1 MAVETPE
8 PVRVLIVDDHAV
20 VRQGLITFL
29 ELQDEIEVVGEATN
43 GKEACVLV
51 MQLQPDVVLMD
62 LVMPVMDGLTAIKE
76 IKRLR
81 PETEV
86 IALTSFADDEK
97 VFTAIRSGATGY
109 LLKDVSPNDL
119 VKAVL
124 AAERGEVQLHPEV
137 AKKLMNEVSGP
148 HKDAFAPADE
158 LTEREKEVLALLGR
172 GMSNKEIAREL
183 SVSEKT
189 VKAHVSS
196 ILNKLNL
203 PGRTHAALYAVR
215 QGYARNV

>member
-1 MAVETPE
+1 MSQESNDK
-8 PVRVLIVDDHAV
+8 VRILIVDDHAV

-29 ELQDEIEVVGEATN
+29 ELQDEIEVVGEASN
-43 GKEACVLV
+43 GKEA
-51 MQLQPDVVLMD
+51 LQKVQELEPDVVLMD
-62 LVMPVMDGLTAIKE
+62 LVMPVMDGLTAIKQ
-76 IKRLR
+76 IKQLR
-81 PETEV
+81 PSTEV

-109 LLKDVSPNDL
+109 LLKDVQPNDL

-124 AAERGEVQLHPEV
+124 AADRGEVQLHPEV
-137 AKKLMNEVSGP
+137 AKLLMHEVV
-148 HKDAFAPADE
+148 APAKEADSLDE
-158 LTEREKEVLALLGR
+158 LTERELEVLGLLGL
-172 GMSNKEIAREL
+172 GMSNKEIAYKI

-203 PGRTHAALYAVR
+203 PGRTHAALYASKRGLVK
-215 QGYARNV
+215 N

>member
-1 MAVETPE
+1 MTSDSSEHK
-8 PVRVLIVDDHAV
+8 VRLLIVDDHVV

-29 ELQDEIEVVGEATN
+29 ELNDEIDIVGEAGN
-43 GKEACVLV
+43 GKEALEQVKKLE
-51 MQLQPDVVLMD
+51 PDVVLMD
-62 LVMPVMDGLTAIKE
+62 LVMPVMDGLTAIKQ
-76 IKRLR
+76 IKQAR
-81 PETEV
+81 PETEI

-109 LLKDVSPNDL
+109 LLKDVQPQDL

-124 AAERGEVQLHPEV
+124 AADRGEVQLHPEV
-137 AKKLMNEVSGP
+137 AKKLMNEVV
-148 HKDAFAPADE
+148 APAREADPLDE
-158 LTEREKEVLALLGR
+158 LTDREREVLGLLGH
-172 GMSNKEIAREL
+172 GLSNKEIAYKI

-203 PGRTHAALYAVR
+203 PGRTHAALYASRRGLVH
-215 QGYARNV
+215 

>member
-1 MAVETPE
+1 MPTDANN

-29 ELQDEIEVVGEATN
+29 ELQDEIEVVGEAGN
-43 GKEACVLV
+43 GKEALLKVKELK
-51 MQLQPDVVLMD
+51 PDVVLMD

-76 IKRLR
+76 IKQMR

-109 LLKDVSPNDL
+109 LLKDVQPNDL

-124 AAERGEVQLHPEV
+124 AADRGEVQLHPEV
-137 AKKLMNEVSGP
+137 AKRLMNEVL
-148 HKDAFAPADE
+148 APPKEADGLDE
-158 LTEREKEVLALLGR
+158 LTDREREVLGLLGK
-172 GMSNKEIAREL
+172 GMSNKEIARDL

-196 ILNKLNL
+196 ILNKLNI
-203 PGRTHAALYAVR
+203 PGRTHAALYAVKH
-215 QGYARNV
+215 GIN

>member
-1 MAVETPE
+1 MSGDTNE

-29 ELQDEIEVVGEATN
+29 ELQEEIEVVGEASN
-43 GKEACVLV
+43 GKEALAQVKELK
-51 MQLQPDVVLMD
+51 PDVVLMD
-62 LVMPVMDGLTAIKE
+62 LVMPIMDGLTAIKE
-76 IKRLR
+76 IKTVR

-109 LLKDVSPNDL
+109 LLKDVQPDDL

-137 AKKLMNEVSGP
+137 AKKLMHEVL
-148 HKDAFAPADE
+148 APPKESDLLEE
-158 LTEREKEVLALLGR
+158 LTEREKEVLSLLGK
-172 GMSNKEIAREL
+172 GLSNKEIARDL

-196 ILNKLNL
+196 ILSKLNL
-203 PGRTHAALYAVR
+203 PGRTHAALYAVKR
-215 QGYARNV
+215 GIIPN

>member
-1 MAVETPE
+1 MSSETNE
-8 PVRVLIVDDHAV
+8 RVRILIVDDHAV

-29 ELQDEIEVVGEATN
+29 ELQDEIEVIGEASN
-43 GKEACVLV
+43 GKEALQLV
-51 MQLQPDVVLMD
+51 KELEPDVVLMD
-62 LVMPVMDGLTAIKE
+62 LVMPVMDGLTAIKQ
-76 IKRLR
+76 IKQMR

-109 LLKDVSPNDL
+109 LLKDVQPNDL

-124 AAERGEVQLHPEV
+124 AADRGEVQLHPEV
-137 AKKLMNEVSGP
+137 AKKLMHEVV
-148 HKDAFAPADE
+148 APAKEAEPLDE
-158 LTEREKEVLALLGR
+158 LTEREREVLALLGH
-172 GMSNKEIAREL
+172 GMSNKEIAYKI

-203 PGRTHAALYAVR
+203 PGRTHAALYASKRGLVH
-215 QGYARNV
+215 

>member
-1 MAVETPE
+1 MATDGNESVK
-8 PVRVLIVDDHAV
+8 VLIVDDHAV

-29 ELQDEIEVVGEATN
+29 ELQDEIEVVGEASN
-43 GKEACVLV
+43 GKEA
-51 MQLQPDVVLMD
+51 LQKVKELHPDVVLMD

-76 IKRLR
+76 IKLMR

-109 LLKDVSPNDL
+109 LLKDVQPQDL

-137 AKKLMNEVSGP
+137 AKKLMHEVLAP
-148 HKDAFAPADE
+148 PKEADAIEE
-158 LTEREKEVLALLGR
+158 LTEREREVLGLLGK
-172 GMSNKEIAREL
+172 GMSNKEIARDL

-203 PGRTHAALYAVR
+203 PGRTHAALYAVKR
-215 QGYARNV
+215 GIAAN

>member
-1 MAVETPE
+1 MSQETNDK
-8 PVRVLIVDDHAV
+8 VRILIVDDHAV

-29 ELQDEIEVVGEATN
+29 ELQDEIEVVGEASN
-43 GKEACVLV
+43 GKEAIQKVLE
-51 MQLQPDVVLMD
+51 LEPDVVLMD
-62 LVMPVMDGLTAIKE
+62 LVMPVMDGLTAIKQ
-76 IKRLR
+76 IKQLR
-81 PETEV
+81 PSTEV

-109 LLKDVSPNDL
+109 LLKDVQPNDL

-124 AAERGEVQLHPEV
+124 AADRGEVQLHPEV
-137 AKKLMNEVSGP
+137 AKLLMHEVV
-148 HKDAFAPADE
+148 APAKEADSLDE
-158 LTEREKEVLALLGR
+158 LTEREREVLGLLGL
-172 GMSNKEIAREL
+172 GMSNKEIAYNI

-203 PGRTHAALYAVR
+203 PGRTHAALYASKRGLVK
-215 QGYARNV
+215 N

>member
-1 MAVETPE
+1 MSNEANER
-8 PVRVLIVDDHAV
+8 VRILIVDDHAV

-29 ELQDEIEVVGEATN
+29 ELQDEIEVVGEASN
-43 GKEACVLV
+43 GKEALEKVKELK
-51 MQLQPDVVLMD
+51 PDVVLMD
-62 LVMPVMDGLTAIKE
+62 LVMPVMDGLTAIKQ
-76 IKRLR
+76 IKQSF

-109 LLKDVSPNDL
+109 LLKDVQPNDL

-137 AKKLMNEVSGP
+137 AKRLMNEVV
-148 HKDAFAPADE
+148 APAKEADSLDE
-158 LTEREKEVLALLGR
+158 LTEREREVLGLLGH
-172 GMSNKEIAREL
+172 GMSNKEIAYKI

-203 PGRTHAALYAVR
+203 PGRTHAALYAVKR
-215 QGYARNV
+215 GLVH

>member
-1 MAVETPE
+1 MSGEIKDR
-8 PVRVLIVDDHAV
+8 VRLLIVDDHAV

-29 ELQDEIEVVGEATN
+29 ELQEEIEVVGEASN
-43 GKEACVLV
+43 GKEA
-51 MQLQPDVVLMD
+51 LQKVKELEPDVVLMD

-76 IKRLR
+76 IKLMR

-109 LLKDVSPNDL
+109 LLKDVQPNDL

-137 AKKLMNEVSGP
+137 AKKLMHEVV
-148 HKDAFAPADE
+148 APAKESEPLDD
-158 LTEREKEVLALLGR
+158 LTEREMEVLGLLGQ
-172 GMSNKEIAREL
+172 GMSNKEIAYKI

-203 PGRTHAALYAVR
+203 PGRTHAALYASKRGLVH
-215 QGYARNV
+215 

>member
-1 MAVETPE
+1 MSQETNDK
-8 PVRVLIVDDHAV
+8 VRILIVDDHAV

-29 ELQDEIEVVGEATN
+29 ELQDEIEVVGQASN
-43 GKEACVLV
+43 GKEAIQKVLE
-51 MQLQPDVVLMD
+51 LEPDVVLMD
-62 LVMPVMDGLTAIKE
+62 LVMPVMDGLTAIKQ
-76 IKRLR
+76 IKQLR
-81 PETEV
+81 PSTEV

-109 LLKDVSPNDL
+109 LLKDVQPNDL

-124 AAERGEVQLHPEV
+124 AADRGEVQLHPEV
-137 AKKLMNEVSGP
+137 AKLLMHEVM
-148 HKDAFAPADE
+148 APAKEADSLDE
-158 LTEREKEVLALLGR
+158 LTEREREVLGLLGL
-172 GMSNKEIAREL
+172 GMSNKEIAYKI

-203 PGRTHAALYAVR
+203 PGRTHAALYASKRGLVK
-215 QGYARNV
+215 N

>member
-1 MAVETPE
+1 MSQESNDR
-8 PVRVLIVDDHAV
+8 VRILIVDDHAV

-29 ELQDEIEVVGEATN
+29 ELQDEIEVVGEASN
-43 GKEACVLV
+43 GKEAIQKVQELE
-51 MQLQPDVVLMD
+51 PDVVLMD
-62 LVMPVMDGLTAIKE
+62 LVMPVMDGLTAIKQ
-76 IKRLR
+76 IKQLR
-81 PETEV
+81 PSTEV

-109 LLKDVSPNDL
+109 LLKDVQPNDL

-124 AAERGEVQLHPEV
+124 AADRGEVQLHPEV
-137 AKKLMNEVSGP
+137 AKLLMHEVV
-148 HKDAFAPADE
+148 APVKEVDSLDE
-158 LTEREKEVLALLGR
+158 LTEREREVLGLLGL
-172 GMSNKEIAREL
+172 GMSNKEIAYKI

-203 PGRTHAALYAVR
+203 PGRTHAALYASKRGLVK
-215 QGYARNV
+215 N

>member
-1 MAVETPE
+1 MSNEAKDR
-8 PVRVLIVDDHAV
+8 VRLLIVDDHAV

-29 ELQDEIEVVGEATN
+29 ELQDEIEVVGEAGN
-43 GKEACVLV
+43 GREALQKVKELE
-51 MQLQPDVVLMD
+51 PDVVLMD

-76 IKRLR
+76 IKLMR
-81 PETEV
+81 PQTEV

-109 LLKDVSPNDL
+109 LLKDVQPNDL

-137 AKKLMNEVSGP
+137 AKKLMHEVV
-148 HKDAFAPADE
+148 APAKETEPLDE
-158 LTEREKEVLALLGR
+158 LTEREKEVLALLGQ
-172 GMSNKEIAREL
+172 GMSNKEIAYKI

-203 PGRTHAALYAVR
+203 PGRTHAALYASKRGLVH
-215 QGYARNV
+215 

>member
-1 MAVETPE
+1 MSSETQDK
-8 PVRVLIVDDHAV
+8 VRLLIVDDHAV

-29 ELQDEIEVVGEATN
+29 ELQEEIDVVGEASN
-43 GKEACVLV
+43 GKEA
-51 MQLQPDVVLMD
+51 LQKVNELEPDVVLMD
-62 LVMPVMDGLTAIKE
+62 LVMPVMDGLTAIKLIKQTHPQIE
-76 IKRLR
+76 I
-81 PETEV
+81 

-109 LLKDVSPNDL
+109 LLKDVQPNDL

-137 AKKLMNEVSGP
+137 AKKLMHEVV
-148 HKDAFAPADE
+148 APAKEFEPFDE
-158 LTEREKEVLALLGR
+158 LTEREREVLSLLGL
-172 GMSNKEIAREL
+172 GMSNKEIAYKI

-203 PGRTHAALYAVR
+203 PGRTHAALFASKRGLVH
-215 QGYARNV
+215 

>member
-1 MAVETPE
+1 MSQETNDR
-8 PVRVLIVDDHAV
+8 VRILIVDDHAV

-29 ELQDEIEVVGEATN
+29 ELQDEIEVVGEASN
-43 GKEACVLV
+43 GKEAIQKVQELE
-51 MQLQPDVVLMD
+51 PDVVLMD
-62 LVMPVMDGLTAIKE
+62 LVMPVMDGLTAIKA
-76 IKRLR
+76 IKQMR
-81 PETEV
+81 PSTEV

-109 LLKDVSPNDL
+109 LLKDVQPNDL

-124 AAERGEVQLHPEV
+124 AADRGEVQLHPEV
-137 AKKLMNEVSGP
+137 AKLLMHEVV
-148 HKDAFAPADE
+148 APAKEVDSLDD
-158 LTEREKEVLALLGR
+158 LTEREREVLGLLGL
-172 GMSNKEIAREL
+172 GMSNKEIAYKI

-203 PGRTHAALYAVR
+203 PGRTHAALYASKRGLVK
-215 QGYARNV
+215 N

>member
-1 MAVETPE
+1 
-8 PVRVLIVDDHAV
+8 
-20 VRQGLITFL
+20 
-29 ELQDEIEVVGEATN
+29 LQDGIEVVGEASN
-43 GKEACVLV
+43 GKEA
-51 MQLQPDVVLMD
+51 LQKVKELEPDVVLMD

-76 IKRLR
+76 IKLMR

-109 LLKDVSPNDL
+109 LLKDVQPADL
-119 VKAVL
+119 VKAVI

-137 AKKLMNEVSGP
+137 AKRLMHEVV
-148 HKDAFAPADE
+148 APPKENDGLEE
-158 LTEREKEVLALLGR
+158 LTERELEVLGLLGR

-183 SVSEKT
+183 QVSEKT

-196 ILNKLNL
+196 ILNKLSL
-203 PGRTHAALYAVR
+203 PGRTHAALFAVKR
-215 QGYARNV
+215 GLAPA

>member
-1 MAVETPE
+1 MAMDTDE
-8 PVRVLIVDDHAV
+8 PIKVLIVDDHAV
-20 VRQGLITFL
+20 VRQGLMTFL
-29 ELQDEIEVVGEATN
+29 ELQDGIEVVGEASN
-43 GKEACVLV
+43 GKEALQKVIE
-51 MQLQPDVVLMD
+51 LQPDVVLMD

-76 IKRLR
+76 IKLMR

-109 LLKDVSPNDL
+109 LLKDVQPADL
-119 VKAVL
+119 VKAVI

-137 AKKLMNEVSGP
+137 AKRLMHEVV
-148 HKDAFAPADE
+148 APPKETDGLQE
-158 LTEREKEVLALLGR
+158 LTERELEVLGLLGR

-183 SVSEKT
+183 QVSEKT

-196 ILNKLNL
+196 ILNKLSL
-203 PGRTHAALYAVR
+203 PGRTHAALFAVKR
-215 QGYARNV
+215 GLAPA

>member
-1 MAVETPE
+1 MADANER
-8 PVRVLIVDDHAV
+8 VRLLIVDDHAV

-29 ELQDEIEVVGEATN
+29 ELHDEIEVVGEASN
-43 GKEACVLV
+43 GKEALGLV
-51 MQLQPDVVLMD
+51 KELEPDVVLMD
-62 LVMPVMDGLTAIKE
+62 LVMPVMDGLTAIKQIKQQFPQTE
-76 IKRLR
+76 IL
-81 PETEV
+81 
-86 IALTSFADDEK
+86 ALTSFADDEK

-109 LLKDVSPNDL
+109 LLKDVQPNDL

-137 AKKLMNEVSGP
+137 AKKLMHEVV
-148 HKDAFAPADE
+148 APPKEQDSFNE
-158 LTEREKEVLALLGR
+158 LTEREREVLSLLGL
-172 GMSNKEIAREL
+172 GMSNKEIAYKI

-203 PGRTHAALYAVR
+203 PGRTHAALYASKRGLV
-215 QGYARNV
+215 Q

>member
-1 MAVETPE
+1 MSNEAREK
-8 PVRVLIVDDHAV
+8 VRVLIVDDHAV

-29 ELQDEIEVVGEATN
+29 ELQDEIEVVGEAGN
-43 GKEACVLV
+43 GKEA
-51 MQLQPDVVLMD
+51 MQRVKELEPDVVLMD

-76 IKRLR
+76 IKQMR
-81 PETEV
+81 PETEI

-109 LLKDVSPNDL
+109 LLKDVQPNDL

-124 AAERGEVQLHPEV
+124 AADRGEAQLHPEV
-137 AKKLMNEVSGP
+137 AKKLMHEVV
-148 HKDAFAPADE
+148 APAKESDSLDY
-158 LTEREKEVLALLGR
+158 LTEREREVLGLLGH
-172 GMSNKEIAREL
+172 GMSNKEIAYKI

-203 PGRTHAALYAVR
+203 PGRTHAALYASKRGLVH
-215 QGYARNV
+215 

>member
-1 MAVETPE
+1 MSQESNE
-8 PVRVLIVDDHAV
+8 KVRILIVDDHAV

-29 ELQDEIEVVGEATN
+29 ELQDEIEVVGEASN
-43 GKEACVLV
+43 GKEAIQRVQELE
-51 MQLQPDVVLMD
+51 PDVVLMD
-62 LVMPVMDGLTAIKE
+62 LVMPVMDGLTAIKH
-76 IKRLR
+76 IKQLR
-81 PETEV
+81 PSTEV

-109 LLKDVSPNDL
+109 LLKDVQPNDL

-124 AAERGEVQLHPEV
+124 AADRGEVQLHPEV
-137 AKKLMNEVSGP
+137 AKLLMHEVV
-148 HKDAFAPADE
+148 APTKEVDSLDE
-158 LTEREKEVLALLGR
+158 LTEREREVLGLLGL
-172 GMSNKEIAREL
+172 GMSNKEIAYKI

-203 PGRTHAALYAVR
+203 PGRTHAALYASKRGLVK
-215 QGYARNV
+215 N

>member
-1 MAVETPE
+1 MVSETVD

-29 ELQDEIEVVGEATN
+29 ELQDEIEVVGEAGN
-43 GKEACVLV
+43 GKEALKLV
-51 MQLQPDVVLMD
+51 KELEPDVVLMD

-76 IKRLR
+76 IKQMR

-109 LLKDVSPNDL
+109 LLKDVQPADL

-124 AAERGEVQLHPEV
+124 AADRGEVQLHPEV
-137 AKKLMNEVSGP
+137 ARKLMHEVV
-148 HKDAFAPADE
+148 APPKESDGLSE
-158 LTEREKEVLALLGR
+158 LTDRELEVLGLLGK
-172 GMSNKEIAREL
+172 GMSNKEIARDL

-203 PGRTHAALYAVR
+203 PGRTHAALFAVKHGLL
-215 QGYARNV
+215 QS

>member
-1 MAVETPE
+1 MSQETNDR
-8 PVRVLIVDDHAV
+8 VRILIVDDHAV

-29 ELQDEIEVVGEATN
+29 ELQDEIEVVGEASN
-43 GKEACVLV
+43 GKEAIQRVLE
-51 MQLQPDVVLMD
+51 LEPDVVLMD
-62 LVMPVMDGLTAIKE
+62 LVMPVMDGLTAIKQ
-76 IKRLR
+76 IKQLR
-81 PETEV
+81 PSTEV

-109 LLKDVSPNDL
+109 LLKDVQPNDL

-124 AAERGEVQLHPEV
+124 AADRGEVQLHPEV
-137 AKKLMNEVSGP
+137 AKLLMHEVV
-148 HKDAFAPADE
+148 APAKEVDSLDE
-158 LTEREKEVLALLGR
+158 LTEREREVLGLLGL
-172 GMSNKEIAREL
+172 GMSNKEIAYKI

-203 PGRTHAALYAVR
+203 PGRTHAALYASKRGLVK
-215 QGYARNV
+215 N

>member
-1 MAVETPE
+1 MANGE

-29 ELQDEIEVVGEATN
+29 ELQDEIEVVGEASN
-43 GKEACVLV
+43 GREALQKVKELE
-51 MQLQPDVVLMD
+51 PDVVLMD
-62 LVMPVMDGLTAIKE
+62 LVMPIMDGLTAIKE
-76 IKRLR
+76 VKQMR

-97 VFTAIRSGATGY
+97 VFTALRSGATGY
-109 LLKDVSPNDL
+109 LLKDVQPNDL

-137 AKKLMNEVSGP
+137 AKKLMHEVI
-148 HKDAFAPADE
+148 APAKLNDNLEE
-158 LTEREKEVLALLGR
+158 LTEREREVLGLLGK
-172 GMSNKEIAREL
+172 GMSNKEIAREI

-203 PGRTHAALYAVR
+203 PGRTHAALYAVKR
-215 QGYARNV
+215 GIT

>member
-1 MAVETPE
+1 MAEE

-29 ELQDEIEVVGEATN
+29 ELQDEIEIVGEACN
-43 GKEACVLV
+43 GKEAC
-51 MQLQPDVVLMD
+51 QLINQLKPDVVLMD

-76 IKRLR
+76 IKKLR

-86 IALTSFADDEK
+86 IALTSFADDDK

-124 AAERGEVQLHPEV
+124 AADRGEVQLHPEV
-137 AKKLMNEVSGP
+137 AKKLMNEV
-148 HKDAFAPADE
+148 AAPRKEAAVQAEE
-158 LTEREKEVLALLGR
+158 LTEREKEVLALLGQ
-172 GMSNKEIAREL
+172 GMSNKEIAREI

-196 ILNKLNL
+196 VLNKLNL

-215 QGYARNV
+215 EGYVNNV

>member
-1 MAVETPE
+1 MSQETNDK
-8 PVRVLIVDDHAV
+8 VRLLIVDDHAV

-29 ELQDEIEVVGEATN
+29 ELQDEIEVVGEASN
-43 GKEACVLV
+43 GKEAIQKVQELE
-51 MQLQPDVVLMD
+51 PDVVLMD
-62 LVMPVMDGLTAIKE
+62 LVMPVMDGLTAIKQ
-76 IKRLR
+76 IKQLR
-81 PETEV
+81 PSTEV

-109 LLKDVSPNDL
+109 LLKDVQPNDL

-124 AAERGEVQLHPEV
+124 AADRGEVQLHPEV
-137 AKKLMNEVSGP
+137 AKLLMHEVV
-148 HKDAFAPADE
+148 APAKEADTLDD
-158 LTEREKEVLALLGR
+158 LTEREREVLGLLGL
-172 GMSNKEIAREL
+172 GMSNKEIAYKI

-203 PGRTHAALYAVR
+203 PGRTHAALYASKRGLVK
-215 QGYARNV
+215 N

>member
-1 MAVETPE
+1 MSQESNDK
-8 PVRVLIVDDHAV
+8 VRILIVDDHAV

-29 ELQDEIEVVGEATN
+29 ELQDEIEVVGEASN
-43 GKEACVLV
+43 GKEAIQRVQELE
-51 MQLQPDVVLMD
+51 PDVVLMD
-62 LVMPVMDGLTAIKE
+62 LVMPVMDGLTAIKQ
-76 IKRLR
+76 IKQLR
-81 PETEV
+81 PSTEV

-109 LLKDVSPNDL
+109 LLKDVQPNDL

-124 AAERGEVQLHPEV
+124 AADRGEVQLHPEV
-137 AKKLMNEVSGP
+137 AKLLMHEVV
-148 HKDAFAPADE
+148 APTKEVDSLDE
-158 LTEREKEVLALLGR
+158 LTEREREVLGLLGL
-172 GMSNKEIAREL
+172 GMSNKEIAYKI

-203 PGRTHAALYAVR
+203 PGRTHAALYASKRGLVK
-215 QGYARNV
+215 N

>member
-1 MAVETPE
+1 MSNEAKDR
-8 PVRVLIVDDHAV
+8 VRLLIVDDHAV

-29 ELQDEIEVVGEATN
+29 ELQDEIEVVGEAGN
-43 GKEACVLV
+43 GKEA
-51 MQLQPDVVLMD
+51 LQKVKELEPDVVLMD

-76 IKRLR
+76 IKLLR
-81 PETEV
+81 PQTEV

-109 LLKDVSPNDL
+109 LLKDVQPNDL

-137 AKKLMNEVSGP
+137 AKKLMHEVV
-148 HKDAFAPADE
+148 APAKETEPLDE
-158 LTEREKEVLALLGR
+158 LTEREKEVLALLGQ
-172 GMSNKEIAREL
+172 GMSNKEIAYKI

-203 PGRTHAALYAVR
+203 PGRTHAALYASKRGLVH
-215 QGYARNV
+215 

>member
-1 MAVETPE
+1 MSQE
-8 PVRVLIVDDHAV
+8 PNDKVRILIVDDHAV

-29 ELQDEIEVVGEATN
+29 ELQDEIEVVGEASN
-43 GKEACVLV
+43 GKEA
-51 MQLQPDVVLMD
+51 LQKVQELEPDVVLMD
-62 LVMPVMDGLTAIKE
+62 LVMPVMDGLTAIKQ
-76 IKRLR
+76 IKQLR
-81 PETEV
+81 PSTEV

-109 LLKDVSPNDL
+109 LLKDVQPNDL

-124 AAERGEVQLHPEV
+124 AADRGEVQLHPEV
-137 AKKLMNEVSGP
+137 AKLLMHEVVS
-148 HKDAFAPADE
+148 PAKEVDSLDE
-158 LTEREKEVLALLGR
+158 LTEREREVLGLLGL
-172 GMSNKEIAREL
+172 GMSNKEIAYKI

-203 PGRTHAALYAVR
+203 PGRTHAALYASKRGLVK
-215 QGYARNV
+215 N

>member
-1 MAVETPE
+1 MSQESNE
-8 PVRVLIVDDHAV
+8 KVRILIVDDHAV

-29 ELQDEIEVVGEATN
+29 ELQDEIEVVGEASN
-43 GKEACVLV
+43 GKEA
-51 MQLQPDVVLMD
+51 LQRVQELEPDVVLMD
-62 LVMPVMDGLTAIKE
+62 LVMPVMDGLTAIKQ
-76 IKRLR
+76 IKQMR
-81 PETEV
+81 PSTEV

-109 LLKDVSPNDL
+109 LLKDVQPNDL

-124 AAERGEVQLHPEV
+124 AADRGEVQLHPEV
-137 AKKLMNEVSGP
+137 AKLLMHEVV
-148 HKDAFAPADE
+148 APTKEVDSLDE
-158 LTEREKEVLALLGR
+158 LTEREREVLGLLGL
-172 GMSNKEIAREL
+172 GMSNKEIAYKI

-203 PGRTHAALYAVR
+203 PGRTHAALYASKRGLVK
-215 QGYARNV
+215 N

>member
-1 MAVETPE
+1 MATEASESVK
-8 PVRVLIVDDHAV
+8 VLIVDDHAV

-29 ELQDEIEVVGEATN
+29 ELQDEIEIVGEASN
-43 GKEACVLV
+43 GKEALDKVV
-51 MQLQPDVVLMD
+51 KLQPDVVLMD
-62 LVMPVMDGLTAIKE
+62 LVMPIMDGLTAIKE
-76 IKRLR
+76 IKKLR

-109 LLKDVSPNDL
+109 LLKDVSPADL

-137 AKKLMNEVSGP
+137 AKKLMHEVAVP
-148 HKDAFAPADE
+148 RKENLPDEE
-158 LTEREKEVLALLGR
+158 LTEREKEVLVLLGR
-172 GMSNKEIAREL
+172 GMSNKEIAREI

-215 QGYARNV
+215 QGYVTNI

>member
-1 MAVETPE
+1 MSNSSDYR
-8 PVRVLIVDDHAV
+8 VRVLIVDDHAV

-29 ELQDEIEVVGEATN
+29 ELQDEIEVVGEACN
-43 GKEACVLV
+43 GREAMQKVKELK
-51 MQLQPDVVLMD
+51 PDVVLMD

-76 IKRLR
+76 IKQLW

-97 VFTAIRSGATGY
+97 VFTALRSGATGY
-109 LLKDVSPNDL
+109 LLKDVQPNDL

-137 AKKLMNEVSGP
+137 AKKLMHEVI
-148 HKDAFAPADE
+148 APPKAADNLEE
-158 LTEREKEVLALLGR
+158 LTEREREVLGLLGR
-172 GMSNKEIAREL
+172 GMSNKEIAREI

-196 ILNKLNL
+196 ILNKLGL
-203 PGRTHAALYAVR
+203 PGRTHAALYAVKR
-215 QGYARNV
+215 GLTVQ